1 LAVYHGHATYQ
12 RHAHDCYGK
21 QSGAQQV
28 VASGP
33 GFMWTLLSR
42 AKVGRIFLIVGY
54 FTCLFLLRYGKAKS
68 STGRFRKPTPR
79 ADSAAEPAGTAQKK
93 KSLTVSSEGF

>member
-1 LAVYHGHATYQ
+1 
-12 RHAHDCYGK
+12 
-21 QSGAQQV
+21 
-28 VASGP
+28 
-33 GFMWTLLSR
+33 M
-42 AKVGRIFLIVGY
+42 IVGY